1 MFGVYV
7 GVHIPT
13 TYATVYSGIN
23 QPLAILVKK
32 KKKSFFW
39 AALPYIKHGLY
50 FPILCTSSYLFMLLL
65 KDCYSECSHGK
76 DCKICAMQATAQ
88 IPIKYNK
95 KPSMLI
101 SMRKA
106 RRNQCGVHM
115 LSILTFR
122 CGNGTLDLRPIQWD
136 VTDLWFIQNF
146 WMKSFVRSWNCLG
159 HSFHSFSLQFSLS
172 GFPVVWY
179 HLLSWAI

>member
-1 MFGVYV
+1 MQASAGTCRTSGQMLYIILAQGGDRKVFKSLGKTLKLCSHLVWCICR
-7 GVHIPT
+7 G
-13 TYATVYSGIN
+13 TYTYNICYSI
-23 QPLAILVKK
+23 AIQWHKSAISHTGSKK
-32 KKKSFFW
+32 KQTFFW

-122 CGNGTLDLRPIQWD
+122 CGNGALD
-136 VTDLWFIQNF
+136 
-146 WMKSFVRSWNCLG
+146 
-159 HSFHSFSLQFSLS
+159 
-172 GFPVVWY
+172 
-179 HLLSWAI
+179 